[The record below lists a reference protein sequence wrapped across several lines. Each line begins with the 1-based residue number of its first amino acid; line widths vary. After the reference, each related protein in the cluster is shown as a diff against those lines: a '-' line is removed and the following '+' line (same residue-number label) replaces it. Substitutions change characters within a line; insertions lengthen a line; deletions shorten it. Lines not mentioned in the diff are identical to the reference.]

1 MIWRDRIA
9 RLALVT
15 LASAAAACTSAA
27 TRTKIREAETAAEA
41 GSVRR
46 AARADSPAEK
56 GKPTPAPDDAAL
68 SASVDRETLEA
79 AALARQPSLVAAS
92 HRARALVEK
101 ARAEGRLPPPEL
113 MADVWQVPFAKPWA
127 FDKAAMIMFTIKQ
140 QFPASGALDRM
151 AEAAAEEAHAEI
163 AKAAAEA
170 RALVREVDRAFADYA
185 SAVARHEAHGAHKM
199 IVAQMAAAARAR
211 YETGGP
217 LGDVTRA
224 ELELAKSEAE
234 IEREHGMV
242 SEARA
247 RLNGLAARAAD
258 APLGPPRWDEPRT
271 VALTPE
277 EAARMAAAESPEVA
291 MAARMEK
298 SARAMAE
305 AAEREATV
313 PVFTAGISASMPT
326 NGMQAGYG
334 LTFGMSLPWAWGA
347 ASGKQKSAEQKALA
361 ERAAAS
367 AAKLRARTDAS
378 TALAAVRAAERRYLI
393 LRDTAAPA
401 AHRAVDAA
409 RAGYAARG
417 TDLLM
422 WLDAAR
428 GAREIDVDLAA
439 AHGDLDRA
447 LADLDGAVGAHVP
460 RVALPS
466 PKEPRHGR

>member
-1 MIWRDRIA
+1 MVLRDRVA
-9 RLALVT
+9 RLAL
-15 LASAAAACTSAA
+15 LIWASAAAACTSAA
-27 TRTKIREAETAAEA
+27 TSTSIHEAETAANA
-41 GSVRR
+41 NNLRR
-46 AARADSPAEK
+46 APRADAPAEK
-56 GKPTPAPDDAAL
+56 GNAPPAPDEAAL
-68 SASVDRETLEA
+68 AASVDRETLEA

-113 MADVWQVPFAKPWA
+113 MADVWQVPFAKPYA
-127 FDKAAMIMFTIKQ
+127 FDRAAMIMFTVKQ
-140 QFPASGALDRM
+140 QFPAAGALDRV

-170 RALVREVDRAFADYA
+170 RALVREVDRTFADYA
-185 SAVARHEAHGAHKM
+185 SAVARHEAHRAHKL
-199 IVAQMAAAARAR
+199 IVTQMAAAARAR

-224 ELELAKSEAE
+224 ELELARSEAD
-234 IEREHGMV
+234 IEREHGMI

-247 RLNGLAARAAD
+247 RLNGLSLRAAD
-258 APLGPPRWDEPRT
+258 APLGAPRWGEPRT
-271 VALTPE
+271 VALSPE
-277 EAARMAAAESPEVA
+277 EAAKLAAAESPEVA
-291 MAARMEK
+291 AAARMEK
-298 SARAMAE
+298 SARAMAA

-313 PVFTAGISASMPT
+313 PVFTAGVSASMPT

-347 ASGKQKSAEQKALA
+347 ASGKQKSAEQRALA

-367 AAKLRARTDAS
+367 AARQRVRTDAS
-378 TALAAVRAAERRYLI
+378 AALAAVRSAERRYLV
-393 LRDTAAPA
+393 LRDVAAPA

-428 GAREIDVDLAA
+428 AAREIDVDLAA

-447 LADLDGAVGAHVP
+447 LADLDGAVGAHLP